1 MMPATLNAPELLTP
15 APVRVQRLVMPGDYV
30 LASKYSDGD
39 PQDHWCVGFYKE
51 AYLHC
56 GTDQRHIVV
65 DNAGNPFRANGF
77 RRVKKISKERG
88 AWMLQHAKEIET
100 SGMSVWHFARCSMQG
115 HNKQIS
121 HQ

>member
-1 MMPATLNAPELLTP
+1 MIAQSTSELPAP
-15 APVRVQRLVMPGDYV
+15 APVRVQPVVMPGDYV

-65 DNAGNPFRANGF
+65 DSNGQSFRGNGF
-77 RRVKKISKERG
+77 RRVKKISKQRG
-88 AWMLQHAKEIET
+88 AWMLKHSQIIET
-100 SGMSVWHFARCSMQG
+100 SAA
-115 HNKQIS
+115 
-121 HQ
+121 